1 MNVRRAAAED
11 FDAIAD
17 LWRQFDHEIP
27 PPTHEGPAD
36 EEQELGEVREII
48 ASEIAFVAEDD
59 GNRGRFRARETT
71 SAGIRHAHRSLRR
84 AATRGEAASARSSCA
99 QVLAAFRELGIEH
112 FDLEVVASN
121 QRRALPVRALGIQ
134 GRGRRHDRLRVAG
147 SRSGSARRR
156 LPRSARSIIQSDD
169 LSAVEQAVRQFVPR
183 LPGGSRGSI
192 VAPPRGGWIAVYD
205 DVCDRNPEML
215 RRLARELSDRIGAV
229 TLLLGI
235 EREELVRMILFERG
249 RIVDEYLSV
258 PEFYGPLPPGDVI
271 GLAANPTVMSR
282 LTGAD
287 PEAVRRVARTAPSPA
302 DLPPA
307 RELLAELAA
316 RHARRGRRDGLGRRA
331 GRSRDRVRIERR
343 EGPAAARLARLRAGL
358 GLAGLARCATRA
370 STRSRRIC
378 TGAGRRSTTGPR
390 TSCATSTA
398 RSWSSERPWA
408 ATARSRSPA
417 ARPSG
422 SSAWCSSDLAPTP
435 TRSSAGSSGRS
446 RPSSCARAMRRP
458 SPTPDADLEHL
469 AVAQEAMRDRL
480 DLTGVVASFGGPLLV
495 CVGDRDELVSVDGSA
510 RSSRR
515 PRSTGRSRCSPDAGH
530 FVAVDQPARFNAVL
544 LDFLSQWKT

>member
-36 EEQELGEVREII
+36 QETELVEVREII
-48 ASEIAFVAEDD
+48 ASEVAFLAEDD
-59 GNRGRFRARETT
+59 DGTAVGFALAR
-71 SAGIRHAHRSLRR
+71 RR
-84 AATRGEAASARSSCA
+84 APGFGTLTDLYVANEARRSGIGTELMR
-99 QVLAAFRELGIEH
+99 QVLSAFRELEIEH

-121 QRRALPVRALGIQ
+121 HV
-134 GRGRRHDRLRVAG
+134 
-147 SRSGSARRR
+147 
-156 LPRSARSIIQSDD
+156 ARSLYARWGFKDDVIVMTGSVSGLEERLGSQEASSFGSIHLQSDD

-183 LPGGSRGSI
+183 LPGGSRGSV

-229 TLLLGI
+229 TLLLGV

-307 RELLAELAA
+307 RELLAELAGVLRVEGA
-316 RHARRGRRDGLGRRA
+316 GTGWADSHEVDG
-331 GRSRDRVRIERR
+331 SVRIER
-343 EGPAAARLARLRAGL
+343 
-358 GLAGLARCATRA
+358 
-370 STRSRRIC
+370 
-378 TGAGRRSTTGPR
+378 
-390 TSCATSTA
+390 
-398 RSWSSERPWA
+398 
-408 ATARSRSPA
+408 
-417 ARPSG
+417 
-422 SSAWCSSDLAPTP
+422 
-435 TRSSAGSSGRS
+435 
-446 RPSSCARAMRRP
+446 
-458 SPTPDADLEHL
+458 
-469 AVAQEAMRDRL
+469 
-480 DLTGVVASFGGPLLV
+480 
-495 CVGDRDELVSVDGSA
+495 
-510 RSSRR
+510 
-515 PRSTGRSRCSPDAGH
+515 
-530 FVAVDQPARFNAVL
+530 
-544 LDFLSQWKT
+544 

>member
-11 FDAIAD
+11 FDAIAG

-36 EEQELGEVREII
+36 QETELAEVREII
-48 ASEIAFVAEDD
+48 ASEVAFLAEDD
-59 GNRGRFRARETT
+59 DGTAVGFALAR
-71 SAGIRHAHRSLRR
+71 RR
-84 AATRGEAASARSSCA
+84 APGFGTLTDLYVANEARRSGIGTELMR
-99 QVLAAFRELGIEH
+99 QVLSAFRELEIEH

-121 QRRALPVRALGIQ
+121 HV
-134 GRGRRHDRLRVAG
+134 
-147 SRSGSARRR
+147 
-156 LPRSARSIIQSDD
+156 ARSLYARWGFKDDVIVMTGSVSGLEERLGSQEASSFGSIHLQSDD

-183 LPGGSRGSI
+183 LPGGSRGSV

-229 TLLLGI
+229 TLLLGV

-307 RELLAELAA
+307 RELLAELAGVLRVEGA
-316 RHARRGRRDGLGRRA
+316 GTGWADSHEVDG
-331 GRSRDRVRIERR
+331 SVRIER
-343 EGPAAARLARLRAGL
+343 
-358 GLAGLARCATRA
+358 
-370 STRSRRIC
+370 
-378 TGAGRRSTTGPR
+378 
-390 TSCATSTA
+390 
-398 RSWSSERPWA
+398 
-408 ATARSRSPA
+408 
-417 ARPSG
+417 
-422 SSAWCSSDLAPTP
+422 
-435 TRSSAGSSGRS
+435 
-446 RPSSCARAMRRP
+446 
-458 SPTPDADLEHL
+458 
-469 AVAQEAMRDRL
+469 
-480 DLTGVVASFGGPLLV
+480 
-495 CVGDRDELVSVDGSA
+495 
-510 RSSRR
+510 
-515 PRSTGRSRCSPDAGH
+515 
-530 FVAVDQPARFNAVL
+530 
-544 LDFLSQWKT
+544 